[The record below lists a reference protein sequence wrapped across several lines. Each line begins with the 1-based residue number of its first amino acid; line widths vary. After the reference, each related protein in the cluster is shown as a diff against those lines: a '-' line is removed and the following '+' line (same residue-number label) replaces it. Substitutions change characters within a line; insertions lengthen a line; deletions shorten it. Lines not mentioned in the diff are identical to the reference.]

1 MSWISKNEKNVLT
14 SVIPAM
20 LAKTVKTSELQAEA
34 MRLFTELKQPQ
45 FNGNMGRER
54 GHVCFWLLMKRII
67 ADCKV
72 LICVLCMC
80 SQQTDTCL
88 LWTFGCIHWIY
99 WDDVK
104 VLLQFPDHIGPHS
117 RTFA

>member
-54 GHVCFWLLMKRII
+54 GHVCFWLLMRKRII

-72 LICVLCMC
+72 LICV
-80 SQQTDTCL
+80 SVHVFSTDRHLSTLDIWLHTLDL
-88 LWTFGCIHWIY
+88 LG
-99 WDDVK
+99 
-104 VLLQFPDHIGPHS
+104 
-117 RTFA
+117 